1 MSNKLFGRKGTIT
14 YPQYTIEATYLSET
28 EFHWKILNLPGQPED
43 TEKLFY
49 KPLAENLHFLS
60 WQEAN
65 GNVVSQVVNT
75 DTNEI
80 KSFLSYLD
88 ENGEKAGRS
97 GTFLEGTIVFEN

>member
-1 MSNKLFGRKGTIT
+1 MSHQLIGRKGTIS
-14 YPQYTIEATYLSET
+14 YPQYTIEAQYLSEN

-49 KPLAENLHFLS
+49 NQIAEDLFFLS
-60 WQEAN
+60 WQEKN

-75 DTNEI
+75 TTNEI

-88 ENGEKAGRS
+88 EKGERNG
-97 GTFLEGTIVFEN
+97 TTLEGTIVFEN